1 MRKLDIV
8 AEEKERISRKKK
20 MRRDSLIQLAPSARV
35 APLGRGTP
43 VAFSP
48 VILNLYAAEEKSTGQ

>member
-1 MRKLDIV
+1 
-8 AEEKERISRKKK
+8 